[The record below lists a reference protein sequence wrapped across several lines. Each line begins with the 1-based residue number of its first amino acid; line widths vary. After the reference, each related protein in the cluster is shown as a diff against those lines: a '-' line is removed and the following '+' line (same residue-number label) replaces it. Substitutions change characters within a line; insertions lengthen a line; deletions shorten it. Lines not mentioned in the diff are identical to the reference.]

1 LDIRVI
7 EREEMK
13 VVGIP
18 WNGPYSQMDQIPFL
32 FARMKKRSNEVLDQK
47 NHNIFIAP
55 FHGRETELTY
65 YVTVPV
71 EEITY
76 IPEGMIGFT
85 IPEKNYVFCIHNGK
99 AAEIEDT
106 YRRIEAWMEE
116 YGYEQDHQALSL
128 EVYKST
134 INEVD
139 FSDELIK
146 FEIYIPV
153 KKYSKIHYRF
163 DF

>member
-1 LDIRVI
+1 MI

-18 WNGPYSQMDQIPFL
+18 WNGTYSETDQIPFL
-32 FARMKKRSNEVLDQK
+32 FARMKKRFDEVLYQK

-55 FHGRETELTY
+55 FHGRETEMTY

-71 EEITY
+71 EEFTN

-85 IPEKNYVFCIHNGK
+85 IPEKNYVFCMHNGK
-99 AAEIEDT
+99 AAEIEHT
-106 YRRIEAWMEE
+106 YRGIEAWMEE
-116 YGYEQDHQALSL
+116 YGYEQDHQALCL
-128 EVYKST
+128 EVYKSN
-134 INEVD
+134 ISEID
-139 FSDELIK
+139 FIDELIK

-153 KKYSKIHYRF
+153 KKYSKIQYKYNF
-163 DF
+163 

>member
-1 LDIRVI
+1 MDIRVI

-18 WNGPYSQMDQIPFL
+18 WNGTYAQMDQIPFL
-32 FARMKKRSNEVLDQK
+32 FARMKQRSDEVLFQR
-47 NHNIFIAP
+47 NQNIFIAP

-76 IPEGMIGFT
+76 IPEGMTGFT
-85 IPEKNYVFCIHNGK
+85 IPEKNYVFCTHNGM
-99 AAEIEDT
+99 AAEIEHT
-106 YRRIEAWMEE
+106 YQRIEAWMEE
-116 YGYEQDHQALSL
+116 YGYEQDNQALSL
-128 EVYKST
+128 EVYNSN
-134 INEVD
+134 INEID

-153 KKYSKIHYRF
+153 KKYSKIQYKYNF
-163 DF
+163 